1 MFPETS
7 LIGIKYLHLQIF
19 KYNVVMKIVW
29 KSFTVRR
36 KKIKNPQFSQNIA
49 NVQHVKDFFVSTGT
63 ILVPGVILQ
72 YRTVQ

>member
-1 MFPETS
+1 
-7 LIGIKYLHLQIF
+7 
-19 KYNVVMKIVW
+19 MKKVW

-63 ILVPGVILQ
+63 ILVPGIILQ